1 MGLEQLT
8 PGKCSVVQHMSK
20 QVSVEYSC
28 PFVSLA
34 TLMGFDSV
42 ALYKPCQPLNT
53 AHLNLAPQKR
63 GNVLHALCFAFRLCQ
78 TTGPEQRFSR

>member
-8 PGKCSVVQHMSK
+8 HGKCSVVQHMSK

-28 PFVSLA
+28 PFVSVA

-42 ALYKPCQPLNT
+42 VQNDT
-53 AHLNLAPQKR
+53 
-63 GNVLHALCFAFRLCQ
+63 LCQ
-78 TTGPEQRFSR
+78 T